1 MKLPK
6 LKISKLCGSKWNIR
20 IPGCIGKQ
28 KYRLLSFFIPFIG
41 LLFIKLICQMSPFGE
56 SSSLYSDMYHQYY
69 PFFKTFRATLRS
81 GESLLYNWNVGLGL
95 DHLGVYSYYLASP
108 LNFLSVLVPERWL
121 LGYFSL
127 LVPIKLGL
135 ASMFF
140 GIFLEKIFDKQD
152 LSIPL
157 FGSFYGLCAWALGYQ
172 WNVMWL
178 DTFALLPLVML
189 GMVYL
194 LRDKK
199 FILYTITLF
208 LSVYINYYVGLF
220 TCIFV
225 FLAFICYEI
234 CRFKSIGRLLGD
246 LIRIAFF
253 SALAIGMTAIL
264 SLPTLAALQN
274 TQSSVNKFPK
284 EFYLNMTDQHNWK
297 GLLEAM
303 ALAAGNMNGGITYT
317 FKEGLPNLYCGVF
330 ATLLMFLSL
339 FCKKIRIRDKVC
351 GILLLLFFNASFV
364 IRQLDYIWHG
374 FHFPNMIPYRFSFL
388 YSFVMLYMAYSA
400 WVHRKDFKLWHIIV
414 ATVLTTG
421 LVFLYEDLSKY
432 TLWVYNTVLIA
443 AYAGVLIHY
452 AIQPA
457 NSENPEKILVYKK
470 KYTLKRGLCSLLLLG
485 IMAAEIVLNLANF
498 GITFPATDVS
508 NYPKGK
514 ESTAAVIDYMQN
526 QEKDDLFYRTEVT
539 HSQTLNDG
547 ALNGYY
553 GVSTFTSSANVKV
566 TNFMRSLGYG
576 AMNTYNRYC
585 FEEGSPVSNL
595 FLGLKYMIERDGNVR
610 KNAYFDDIYSVND
623 VHLLKN
629 NAYLPLG
636 FLVNS
641 QLQTTNF
648 SSDGYRFSFQNTIL
662 RKATGI
668 KKNVWR
674 TMYGNNLVITGDC
687 PTLNAQS
694 NTGYTEYITEGDTAT
709 ITYAYTAD
717 REGFMCVNLD
727 LYKRNNFSVKLN
739 GKVLYHESHS
749 LPQMLAVSDVQ
760 AGDVVEI
767 VLQCKENEKGY
778 ITISAGILN
787 EETFR
792 EAYEI
797 LAASVLEVTHF
808 SNTCVEGTINCN
820 RDGLLYTSI
829 PQDGNWSAWVDGKP
843 AEIVLF
849 GDVMIGLEMT
859 EGEHTVRFEYH
870 NKAFALG
877 WKVSL
882 GFLAVFVICI
892 CIYKPP
898 FRLYRGKYERKN

>member
-1 MKLPK
+1 MNLPKIKLPK
-6 LKISKLCGSKWNIR
+6 LTGRKCDFR
-20 IPGCIGKQ
+20 IPACVNKQ
-28 KYRLLSFFIPFIG
+28 KYHLLSFAIPFIG
-41 LLFIKLICQMSPFGE
+41 LLIIKLICQQSPFGE
-56 SSSLYSDMYHQYY
+56 SSTLYSDMYHQYY

-95 DHLGVYSYYLASP
+95 DHLGIYSYYLASP
-108 LNFLSVLVPERWL
+108 LNFLSILVPESCL

-199 FILYTITLF
+199 FILYTVTLF

-225 FLAFICYEI
+225 LLGFFCYEI
-234 CRFKSIGRLLGD
+234 CRFKRVSRVLGD
-246 LIRIAFF
+246 LCRIAFF
-253 SALAIGMTAIL
+253 SVLAIGMTAIL

-274 TQSSVNKFPK
+274 TQSSVNKFPEK
-284 EFYLNMTDQHNWK
+284 FYLNMTDQHNWK

-303 ALAAGNMNGGITYT
+303 ALAAGNMNGGIEYTY
-317 FKEGLPNLYCGVF
+317 KEGLPNLYCGVF
-330 ATLLMFLSL
+330 TTLLMFLYL

-351 GILLLLFFNASFV
+351 AVFLLLFFNVSFV

-414 ATVLTTG
+414 ATVLSFG
-421 LVFLYEDLSKY
+421 LIFLYDDLSKY

-443 AYAGVLIHY
+443 AYTGVLIFNVIRPSDSDDH
-452 AIQPA
+452 
-457 NSENPEKILVYKK
+457 EEVLVPQKK
-470 KYTLKRGLCSLLLLG
+470 RKWKKGLCSLLLLG
-485 IMAAEIVLNLANF
+485 VMAVELVLNLANF
-498 GITFPATDVS
+498 GISFPATNIA

-514 ESTAAVIDYMQN
+514 QSTEAVIEYMQAR
-526 QEKDDLFYRTEVT
+526 EKDTPFYRTEVT

-553 GVSTFTSSANVKV
+553 GISTFTSSANVKV
-566 TNFMRSLGYG
+566 TNFMRAFGYG

-585 FEEGSPVSNL
+585 FEESTPVGNL
-595 FLGLKYMIERDGNVR
+595 FLGLKYMIERDGNVE
-610 KNAYFDDIYSVND
+610 KNPYFDDIYSVGN
-623 VHLLKN
+623 VHLLEN

-636 FLVNS
+636 FLVNP
-641 QLQTTNF
+641 QLESTKF
-648 SSDGYRFSFQNTIL
+648 ASDGYRFSFQNTVM

-674 TMYGNNLVITGDC
+674 TMYGKSLVITGNC
-687 PTLNAQS
+687 PTMNEQR
-694 NTGYTEYITEGDTAT
+694 NTGYTEYITEAEAAT
-709 ITYAYTAD
+709 ITYTYTAD
-717 REGFMCVNLD
+717 RAGFMCINLD
-727 LYKRNNFSVKLN
+727 LYKKNNYSVLLN
-739 GKVLYHESHS
+739 GEVLYNELHS
-749 LPQMLAVSDVQ
+749 LPQMIAVSDVQ

-767 VLQCKENEKGY
+767 VLRCKPNEKGY
-778 ITISAGILN
+778 ITISAAILN
-787 EETFR
+787 EQTFR

-797 LAASVLEVTHF
+797 LAASVLNVTHF
-808 SNTCVEGTINCN
+808 SNTRVEGTINCN

-829 PQDGNWSAWVDGKP
+829 PQDGNWSAYVDGKP

-849 GDVMIGLEMT
+849 GEVMIGLNLT

-882 GFLAVFVICI
+882 GFLAVFVLCI

-898 FRLYRGKYERKN
+898 FRLYRGKYERKS